1 MYKSASSPNDSPG
14 KYVFIKT
21 SSLSD
26 ADFLKQSKEPEATK
40 NNVYPSS
47 PYYIT
52 LWLALKTFKLRVNPV
67 KTAIIIQT
75 KRRQI
80 QQIG

>member
-1 MYKSASSPNDSPG
+1 LYKSASSPNDSPG

-52 LWLALKTFKLRVNPV
+52 L
-67 KTAIIIQT
+67 
-75 KRRQI
+75 
-80 QQIG
+80 